1 MSFVA
6 DLWAG
11 KEAISVLADLATL
24 LKLAEE
30 EEDPNLRD
38 LLIGLRSRARTSA
51 DRLSQ
56 QINELSRELVS
67 LNVNLDLPEQNVGN
81 GLGYLLDLPKR
92 LKLKRLTR
100 EFRDLQNNVA
110 AFVDDV
116 EQLLICANRR
126 VDDLETRTYTV
137 RTTLAAMSLR
147 NAPVKEQLETMIK
160 IIEDI
165 GESLR

>member
-81 GLGYLLDLPKR
+81 GLGYLLDLPK
-92 LKLKRLTR
+92 
-100 EFRDLQNNVA
+100 
-110 AFVDDV
+110 
-116 EQLLICANRR
+116 
-126 VDDLETRTYTV
+126 
-137 RTTLAAMSLR
+137 
-147 NAPVKEQLETMIK
+147 P
-160 IIEDI
+160 
-165 GESLR
+165 